1 MRAERERDGRSRGES
16 PRSKRTS
23 SETPISVSFVSRR
36 RCTCRSV
43 QIGATFRFR
52 DEETSFA
59 RSRATFASPPSIG
72 HFQSAEQIDYRVER
86 RRCSLACIAV
96 YRVAVG
102 FTSRRISKGPRSAF
116 HSFQALLYS
125 TAVTARN
132 VAARQFDKASFSIKE
147 RSIFTVGLPLV
158 LSFKI

>member
-1 MRAERERDGRSRGES
+1 M
-16 PRSKRTS
+16 S
-23 SETPISVSFVSRR
+23 SGTPISVSFVSRR

-72 HFQSAEQIDYRVER
+72 HFQSAEQMFNRLSGER
-86 RRCSLACIAV
+86 RRCSLACIAI

-102 FTSRRISKGPRSAF
+102 FTSRRISKGPPKIRVS
-116 HSFQALLYS
+116 LLPGVIIIFS
-125 TAVTARN
+125 RAVTARN
-132 VAARQFDKASFSIKE
+132 GRTSILEALFSIKE
-147 RSIFTVGLPLV
+147 RSIFTAGLPLV
-158 LSFKI
+158 LSF

>member
-1 MRAERERDGRSRGES
+1 MGKVAGKVFFKAKMFSRFLSRSS
-16 PRSKRTS
+16 Q
-23 SETPISVSFVSRR
+23 R

-59 RSRATFASPPSIG
+59 RSHATFASPPEYRALPVCRTNVQSIIG
-72 HFQSAEQIDYRVER
+72 ASSLQ
-86 RRCSLACIAV
+86 CLACIAI

-116 HSFQALLYS
+116 HSRRYYILPRWLRAM
-125 TAVTARN
+125 
-132 VAARQFDKASFSIKE
+132 AARQFSRLHFQLRNVPAIDIYPA
-147 RSIFTVGLPLV
+147 GLL
-158 LSFKI
+158 